1 MPPIAFRKN
10 ILADSLLRHMPP
22 SARIVPL
29 AVVLMT
35 AVLAAAQ
42 SPPQPPL
49 PPPGA
54 PGGPPLPPGAPLPGS
69 PGTPPTQPPQGVP
82 STAPA
87 SSGGTNVIVIA
98 VVVSAAAVVL
108 VVVVVAACFYRLRHA
123 SDGREPLDDTTND
136 GRQPAAEL
144 ESHSEPYATNR
155 GANSTPAG
163 RSHVI
168 PALQVTKPDS
178 STTPSGSVSGGR
190 SGVTAAAAGAVGGS
204 AMGGSFAARV
214 QSATPSDFGGISLAG
229 SAVTQEHVER
239 QRMVDQGEYQKG
251 KLLGRGA
258 NGAVYA
264 AILNSGA
271 TIAMKTMML
280 DGDGDHIRE
289 QMRSIGREM
298 DVIRKLSHPNLVTYY
313 GTRADWENHQILI
326 FMELVSGGSLGGM
339 VRSLADPLNE
349 VTCKR
354 FVAQITAGLA
364 YMHSKNIVH
373 RDLKSDNVLFDSATG
388 TVKIADFGTAKV
400 LAADKAKAAVAST
413 IIGTPYFMAPEMLL
427 GLEEEG
433 QAGYAT
439 KVDVW
444 SLGIMVGE
452 LMNRGQAP
460 WPSFSNPAQ
469 AFMHIATPTSVP
481 QIPERLSEAGRDFMR
496 QCTLRDPQQRPSA
509 EQLQSHPWIV
519 SIVLGHS
526 SAFSSTSASNSVVEA
541 QAVSPP
547 AFDSHAP

>member
-1 MPPIAFRKN
+1 MATRTLFFLHVVFAWGLLLFIGFLPEATLAQFPGGGPRPSNNQGPPN
-10 ILADSLLRHMPP
+10 
-22 SARIVPL
+22 
-29 AVVLMT
+29 
-35 AVLAAAQ
+35 Q
-42 SPPQPPL
+42 NGL

-69 PGTPPTQPPQGVP
+69 PGTPPIPPGAPLPPGAVQPTAAPTSAGGPDQ
-82 STAPA
+82 ST
-87 SSGGTNVIVIA
+87 TVVIVA
-98 VVVSAAAVVL
+98 VVVAAAVIVVLVIVVACIVRRRSRSCGTDLSASAPQEPYTYRAAEPYAANGHSPHHSFDSLSKQKAAADSTCGTSSIAASGIVSAAAV
-108 VVVVVAACFYRLRHA
+108 
-123 SDGREPLDDTTND
+123 
-136 GRQPAAEL
+136 
-144 ESHSEPYATNR
+144 
-155 GANSTPAG
+155 
-163 RSHVI
+163 
-168 PALQVTKPDS
+168 
-178 STTPSGSVSGGR
+178 SGGR
-190 SGVTAAAAGAVGGS
+190 PRGSSFNGYASTELASMNLVGTS
-204 AMGGSFAARV
+204 VS
-214 QSATPSDFGGISLAG
+214 
-229 SAVTQEHVER
+229 QEHAER

-509 EQLQSHPWIV
+509 EDLLSHPWIAASPSLHV
-519 SIVLGHS
+519 SSVMPS
-526 SAFSSTSASNSVVEA
+526 SLHVSAV
-541 QAVSPP
+541 AV
-547 AFDSHAP
+547 

>member
-1 MPPIAFRKN
+1 MLTGGGISTSGISWRDGSSDGF
-10 ILADSLLRHMPP
+10 
-22 SARIVPL
+22 VPTDAL
-29 AVVLMT
+29 GGMG
-35 AVLAAAQ
+35 VLA
-42 SPPQPPL
+42 PL
-49 PPPGA
+49 N
-54 PGGPPLPPGAPLPGS
+54 L
-69 PGTPPTQPPQGVP
+69 
-82 STAPA
+82 
-87 SSGGTNVIVIA
+87 
-98 VVVSAAAVVL
+98 
-108 VVVVVAACFYRLRHA
+108 
-123 SDGREPLDDTTND
+123 
-136 GRQPAAEL
+136 
-144 ESHSEPYATNR
+144 
-155 GANSTPAG
+155 
-163 RSHVI
+163 
-168 PALQVTKPDS
+168 
-178 STTPSGSVSGGR
+178 SGSVK
-190 SGVTAAAAGAVGGS
+190 
-204 AMGGSFAARV
+204 
-214 QSATPSDFGGISLAG
+214 P
-229 SAVTQEHVER
+229 EHAER